1 MPKRRL
7 LRGGSR
13 AADPCDAIAELH
25 GLIGGPDISFAV
37 IFCSPQYETGAIAAA
52 VRRYFGETP
61 VFGCT
66 TAGEIAPFGYINGGV
81 CGIGF
86 PREDFVVASTLFEDL
101 ANFELSTTIEK
112 TRAAIAERDRIAAL
126 TFSCAGPVPR
136 GFALLL
142 IDGLSVREEQV
153 VSAVATALGD
163 TPLLGGS
170 AGDDM
175 NFRRTWI
182 LYNGTFVTDAAALLL
197 IMTPRRF
204 SVFKTEHFVHTDH
217 KVVVTGA
224 DPAARVVTELNAEPA
239 AWEYARMVGQAGT
252 PPTPMIF
259 AAHPLMVRVGGVYH
273 VRSIQKVNDDNSLT
287 FFCAIDEG
295 LVLTIARS
303 VDVVQDLRNLF
314 ERLKAEVGEPDLI
327 IGCDCVLRNI
337 EIEQQQLK
345 PVVSEL
351 FVRNGVIGFCTYGE
365 QFNSMH
371 VNQTFTGV
379 AIGAA

>member
-13 AADPCDAIAELH
+13 AVDPHDAIAELH
-25 GLIGGPDISFAV
+25 GLIGGPDITFAV
-37 IFCSPQYETGAIAAA
+37 IFCSPQYETGTIAAA
-52 VRRYFGETP
+52 VRHHFGDTP

-86 PREDFVVASTLFEDL
+86 PREDFIVASALFEGL
-101 ANFELSTTIEK
+101 ANFELAATIEK
-112 TRAAIAERDRIAAL
+112 TRAAIAERDRLAAA
-126 TFSCAGPVPR
+126 TFPRGGAVPR

-153 VSAVATALGD
+153 VSAIATVLGD

-175 NFRRTWI
+175 NFRCTWI
-182 LYNGTFVTDAAALLL
+182 LYGGAFVTDAAALLL
-197 IMTPRRF
+197 ITTTRRF
-204 SVFKTEHFVHTDH
+204 SVFKTEHFVHTDQ

-239 AWEYARMVGQAGT
+239 AYEYARMVGQAGT

-259 AAHPLMVRVGGVYH
+259 AAHPLMVRVGGLYH

-287 FFCAIDEG
+287 FFCAIDVG

-314 ERLKAEVGEPDLI
+314 ARLKEEVGEPDLI
-327 IGCDCVLRNI
+327 IGCDCVLRNL
-337 EIEQQQLK
+337 EIEQRQLK
-345 PVVSEL
+345 PIVSEL

-371 VNQTFTGV
+371 VNQTLTGV
-379 AIGAA
+379 AIGAE